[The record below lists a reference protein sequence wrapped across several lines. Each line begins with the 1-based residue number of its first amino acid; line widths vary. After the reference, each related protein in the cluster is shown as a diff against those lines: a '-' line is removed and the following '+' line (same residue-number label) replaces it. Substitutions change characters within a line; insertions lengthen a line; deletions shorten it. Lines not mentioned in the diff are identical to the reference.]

1 MVEQYV
7 AVGRRKTAVARV
19 YLRPGRGKIE
29 INGKTPEDFFGKRA
43 NYNEIIQSPFKETDT
58 LTKFDVTIT
67 VDGGGITGQVEAIR
81 MGTARAL
88 QKANPAYRPVL
99 KSMGFLTRDARE
111 KERRKYGLA
120 KARKRYQYSKR

>member
-1 MVEQYV
+1 MEQFV

-29 INGKTPEDFFGKRA
+29 INGKAPEEFFGKRA
-43 NYNEIIQSPFKETDT
+43 GFEDIIKSPLSETQSIN
-58 LTKFDVTIT
+58 KFDMVVT
-67 VDGGGITGQVEAIR
+67 VDGGGVTGQVEAIR
-81 MGTARAL
+81 MGCARAL
-88 QKANPAYRPVL
+88 QKANPAYRAVL